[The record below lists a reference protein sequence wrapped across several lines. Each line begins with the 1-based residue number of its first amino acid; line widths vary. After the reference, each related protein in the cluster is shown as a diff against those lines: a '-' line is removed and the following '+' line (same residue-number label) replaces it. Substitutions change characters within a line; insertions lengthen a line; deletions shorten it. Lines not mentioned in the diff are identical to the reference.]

1 MKSQKII
8 AELNYHL
15 DMATLEGCDQNKEV
29 KSFVQQCR
37 EIEQQILKLLK
48 KEDKEP
54 NRRKLKKEL
63 VNVQDLVSQFQQ

>member
-29 KSFVQQCR
+29 KSFLQQCQ

-48 KEDKEP
+48 HEDKKP
-54 NRRKLKKEL
+54 SRRKLKKEL
-63 VNVQDLVSQFQQ
+63 VNVQNLVSQFQQ

>member
-15 DMATLEGCDQNKEV
+15 DMATQDGCDQNKEV

-37 EIEQQILKLLK
+37 DIEQQLLKLLNHENK
-48 KEDKEP
+48 KPK
-54 NRRKLKKEL
+54 RRKLKKEL
-63 VNVQDLVSQFQQ
+63 VNIQNLAAQFQQ

>member
-1 MKSQKII
+1 MKSLKII

-29 KSFVQQCR
+29 KSFLQQCQ

-48 KEDKEP
+48 HEDKKP
-54 NRRKLKKEL
+54 SRRKLKKEL
-63 VNVQDLVSQFQQ
+63 VNVQNLVSQFQQ

>member
-8 AELNYHL
+8 AELNDHL

-29 KSFVQQCR
+29 KSFLQQCQ

-48 KEDKEP
+48 HEDKKP
-54 NRRKLKKEL
+54 SRRKLKKEL
-63 VNVQDLVSQFQQ
+63 VNVQNLVSQFQQ

>member
-15 DMATLEGCDQNKEV
+15 DMATQEGCDQNKEV
-29 KSFVQQCR
+29 KSFLQQCQ

-48 KEDKEP
+48 HEDKKP
-54 NRRKLKKEL
+54 SRRKLKKEL
-63 VNVQDLVSQFQQ
+63 VNVQNLVSQFQQ

>member
-29 KSFVQQCR
+29 KSFLQQCQ
-37 EIEQQILKLLK
+37 EIEQQILKLLRH
-48 KEDKEP
+48 EDKKP
-54 NRRKLKKEL
+54 SRRKLKKEL
-63 VNVQDLVSQFQQ
+63 VNVQNLVSQFQQ

>member
-15 DMATLEGCDQNKEV
+15 DMATQEGCDQNEEV

-37 EIEQQILKLLK
+37 DVEQQLLKLLNNENK
-48 KEDKEP
+48 KS

-63 VNVQDLVSQFQQ
+63 VNIQNLATQFQQ